1 MAAPVNP
8 NVMCVMAQNQER
20 GARSQPV
27 LKRQA
32 LKISAMKPSV
42 SVPGNKTSAG
52 SEVVAVSVVP
62 KVAGIVEAG
71 KSGVVAIPSVGF
83 GRAGGGSS
91 TRMRAA
97 HITKP
102 STGRGVTCGPAKP
115 GWFCGRA
122 G

>member
-1 MAAPVNP
+1 
-8 NVMCVMAQNQER
+8 MAQNQER

-32 LKISAMKPSV
+32 LEVSAVKPSGL
-42 SVPGNKTSAG
+42 VPGNKMSASFVAVAIQVAG
-52 SEVVAVSVVP
+52 QLSSIEASGKSRVVATP
-62 KVAGIVEAG
+62 
-71 KSGVVAIPSVGF
+71 PVGF
-83 GRAGGGSS
+83 GLAGGGSS
-91 TRMRAA
+91 TKMSAA

-115 GWFCGRA
+115 GCLCGRA